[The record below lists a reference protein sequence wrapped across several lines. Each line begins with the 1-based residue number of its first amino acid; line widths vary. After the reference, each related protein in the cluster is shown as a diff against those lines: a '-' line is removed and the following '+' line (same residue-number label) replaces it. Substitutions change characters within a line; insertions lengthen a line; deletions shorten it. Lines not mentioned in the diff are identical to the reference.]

1 MVEEPLFFT
10 QMKENLQMKMNTKI
24 EESSNFNDKNYKM
37 VVVVR
42 KDLKMGE
49 GKIAAQVGHG
59 GMYLIN
65 IS

>member
-10 QMKENLQMKMNTKI
+10 QMKENLQMKMNTI
-24 EESSNFNDKNYKM
+24 LDESSISNDKIYKM

-59 GMYLIN
+59 GIN
-65 IS
+65 

>member
-1 MVEEPLFFT
+1 MIEEPLFYA
-10 QMKENLQMKMNTKI
+10 QMKENIKCRNNYCI
-24 EESSNFNDKNYKM
+24 GNENNESSRINYKM

-59 GMYLIN
+59 GK
-65 IS
+65 